1 MQPKVITTKI
11 GEFIK
16 NRFPPARKLSDEDR
30 LLGNGILDSLAILDV
45 VAFIEKEFSI
55 MISDDE
61 LLPEN
66 FNSISS
72 MAAFVQSKLEVT
84 ASAQ

>member
-1 MQPKVITTKI
+1 MQPKVIAAKI

-16 NRFPPARKLSDEDR
+16 SRFPPARKMSDEDR

-45 VAFIEKEFSI
+45 VAFIEKEFHI
-55 MISDDE
+55 TISDDE

-66 FNSISS
+66 FNSISN
-72 MAAFVQSKLEVT
+72 MAVFVQSKIEVT

>member
-1 MQPKVITTKI
+1 M
-11 GEFIK
+11 
-16 NRFPPARKLSDEDR
+16 SDEDR

-45 VAFIEKEFSI
+45 VAFIEKEFHI
-55 MISDDE
+55 TISDDE

-66 FNSISS
+66 FNSISN
-72 MAAFVQSKLEVT
+72 MAVFVQSKIEVT